1 MRHLKQLIAWYYTA
15 ARWPEYLAPVFDL
28 ILRLWLASAFFKSG
42 LTKIKN
48 WDSTLYLFSDV
59 YQVPLLN
66 PEFAAY
72 LATSAE
78 LGLPVLLVIGLF
90 TRFAAAGLFILNG
103 VAVISYYSELS
114 EAGLMQHFSWGLGF
128 LVLLIL
134 SRSTLAVDTWLAQ
147 CGIKNRSSFCKPYS
161 PTESS
166 SRKLNVGFL
175 LVKGDCYEH
184 PQKIVIAAG
193 SFATPCFGSRAG

>member
-1 MRHLKQLIAWYYTA
+1 MMKILWCGLRYYYTA
-15 ARWPEYLAPVFDL
+15 ARWSEILAPLFDL
-28 ILRLWLASAFFKSG
+28 GLRLMLAEVFFKSG

-72 LATSAE
+72 LGTGAE
-78 LGLPVLLVIGLF
+78 LVLPVLLVLGLF

-114 EAGLMQHFSWGLGF
+114 EAGLNQHIYWGLLL
-128 LVLLIL
+128 LVLLLL
-134 SRSTLAVDTWLAQ
+134 SNKIYALDTLIQRRL
-147 CGIKNRSSFCKPYS
+147 IMPSSF
-161 PTESS
+161 
-166 SRKLNVGFL
+166 L
-175 LVKGDCYEH
+175 LKNKDE
-184 PQKIVIAAG
+184 K
-193 SFATPCFGSRAG
+193 